1 MSLFGR
7 RSGQFGFSRNV
18 GNALANPSYLREL
31 GQASMFGGLMPQTL
45 NAKTQ
50 ESEMTKIAD
59 SGDPN
64 AIINYSLERA
74 RAINNPQL
82 LAAAQ
87 KAQQRGVNKANVATI
102 QGFLAELR
110 DPKRTVEERLT
121 TRQNL
126 ETFLGDAVASA
137 GLDSEVQGRALSAA
151 DQLISQIPQRIQ
163 NAANLAVS
171 QGKSQK
177 EFVDQYPAG
186 ESAYVAAK
194 AQSIRNEGAIRN
206 EAERIENVSLN
217 SAQENIELELTE
229 IANFAMDERNSPE
242 NVKRVQELTDSLIE
256 IARTRPGGQG
266 DLDAA
271 LKFYPALVDGVD
283 NSRFNR
289 ARMQREQRNSQLASA
304 AKSLSAV
311 LVTNFEDPKRELERR
326 LNLPAEDPDH
336 LPLLMKEFALT
347 EIDNLLRLEGQDS
360 RPLGELTEEEK
371 VFFEDNESMFDELI
385 IAGIN
390 DPNAGASTKRRS
402 VKAFRSIYDPEM
414 TRRKSVAFRE
424 SQAKQDADTAMQM
437 YFSDPDSNR
446 IRFTFNDGIYDEL
459 LSLSRSDD
467 ASDQAT
473 YTKFLN
479 KLSSKLLADPNIG
492 YRQAIEDVVIEQMPN
507 EIKFSRSVQDRVDA
521 RRAANAPMAEQFE
534 KAVRE
539 VIRLEATQGGKKEVS
554 NARLDRLYQD
564 RATVE
569 RASAVVRAAQAEAL
583 RQKANT
589 IMPSP
594 TAVST
599 MGYPAG

>member
-1 MSLFGR
+1 
-7 RSGQFGFSRNV
+7 
-18 GNALANPSYLREL
+18 
-31 GQASMFGGLMPQTL
+31 
-45 NAKTQ
+45 
-50 ESEMTKIAD
+50 
-59 SGDPN
+59 
-64 AIINYSLERA
+64 
-74 RAINNPQL
+74 
-82 LAAAQ
+82 
-87 KAQQRGVNKANVATI
+87 
-102 QGFLAELR
+102 
-110 DPKRTVEERLT
+110 
-121 TRQNL
+121 
-126 ETFLGDAVASA
+126 
-137 GLDSEVQGRALSAA
+137 
-151 DQLISQIPQRIQ
+151 
-163 NAANLAVS
+163 
-171 QGKSQK
+171 
-177 EFVDQYPAG
+177 
-186 ESAYVAAK
+186 
-194 AQSIRNEGAIRN
+194 
-206 EAERIENVSLN
+206 
-217 SAQENIELELTE
+217 
-229 IANFAMDERNSPE
+229 
-242 NVKRVQELTDSLIE
+242 
-256 IARTRPGGQG
+256 
-266 DLDAA
+266 
-271 LKFYPALVDGVD
+271 
-283 NSRFNR
+283 
-289 ARMQREQRNSQLASA
+289 
-304 AKSLSAV
+304 
-311 LVTNFEDPKRELERR
+311 
-326 LNLPAEDPDH
+326 
-336 LPLLMKEFALT
+336 
-347 EIDNLLRLEGQDS
+347 
-360 RPLGELTEEEK
+360 
-371 VFFEDNESMFDELI
+371 MFDELI

-414 TRRKSVAFRE
+414 ARRKSVAFRE

-446 IRFTFNDGIYDEL
+446 MRFTFNDGIYDEL

-521 RRAANAPMAEQFE
+521 RREANAPMAEQFE